1 MDFTVPEAQ
10 TDLAALT
17 RRIAE
22 DWSAKNPSP
31 GDSGFSRELWAVLAR
46 SGVLDAALP
55 ASVGGGGLGVA
66 AHAAVLAELGR
77 TVAPA
82 PYLDKVLVEGVNRI
96 K

>member
-22 DWSAKNPSP
+22 DWSAKTPRP
-31 GDSGFSRELWAVLAR
+31 GDSGFSRELGAVLAR

-55 ASVGGGGLGVA
+55 ASVGGGDLGV
-66 AHAAVLAELGR
+66 
-77 TVAPA
+77 T
-82 PYLDKVLVEGVNRI
+82 
-96 K
+96 